1 MIGALFGDITGSKY
15 EFNNI
20 RTKSFNLMDDD
31 CFFTDDSVCTCAFMD
46 FLLHSKEKD
55 EASATKYLHKWTL
68 AYPGRGYGGNFYHWI
83 HSNNPMPYGSFGNGS
98 AMRVSSVAWAAKDM
112 DELVALTN
120 TITNITHNHPEG
132 LKGALVTATCIYMAL
147 HNKTKDEIKE
157 YATKEYPQI
166 ASFTYDDLRH
176 NYGFYEICQ
185 KSVPEAI
192 FSFLISEDFYDCAKT
207 TISIGGDCDTT
218 AAISMAIA
226 EAYYGVPVEAYNFV
240 KSHVSKE
247 MSDLIEEFETVYGN
261 KRIN

>member
-20 RTKSFNLMDDD
+20 RTKSFTLLEDD

-46 FLLHSKEKD
+46 FLLHSKERN
-55 EASATKYLHKWTL
+55 ESFATKYLHKWTK
-68 AYPGRGYGGNFYHWI
+68 AYPGRGYGLNFYNWI
-83 HSNNPMPYGSFGNGS
+83 HSDNPMPYNSCGNGS
-98 AMRVSSVAWAAKDM
+98 AMRVSSVAWVAKDM
-112 DELVALTN
+112 DELKELTN

-147 HNKTKDEIKE
+147 HNKSKDEIKE
-157 YATKEYPQI
+157 YAVSMYPQI
-166 ASFTYDDLRH
+166 ETFDYEQLRK

-192 FSFLISEDFYDCAKT
+192 YCFLISKDFYDCALT

-218 AAISMAIA
+218 SAISMAIA
-226 EAYYGVPVEAYNFV
+226 EAYYGVPSEAYYYV
-240 KSHVSKE
+240 KAHISKE
-247 MSDLIEEFETVYGN
+247 MSNLIDEFEKVYGN
-261 KRIN
+261 KRIG